1 MYMYKHSETGH
12 SIDWN
17 NPQIIGHDNVKL
29 RLQVKET
36 LQIDHYAAH
45 KSLNV
50 NIDSFECKLW

>member
-1 MYMYKHSETGH
+1 MYRKPQINSYSY
-12 SIDWN
+12 IY

>member
-1 MYMYKHSETGH
+1 MRNDKPEYGELMKEVKRQVKETF
-12 SIDWN
+12 
-17 NPQIIGHDNVKL
+17 Q
-29 RLQVKET
+29 KET